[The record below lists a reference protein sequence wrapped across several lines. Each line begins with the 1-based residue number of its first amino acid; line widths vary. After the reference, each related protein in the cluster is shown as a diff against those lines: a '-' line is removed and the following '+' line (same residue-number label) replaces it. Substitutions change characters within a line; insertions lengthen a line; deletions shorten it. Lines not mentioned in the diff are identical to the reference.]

1 MTRVNA
7 ALLAGVVTVLLFAAA
22 FALVHWLTG
31 TAGFWGV
38 VVSPLFLFGVI
49 AFNGVALVLL
59 AIWSGRRTKQEEDE
73 PSTRPIRRPP
83 STGRREL

>member
-1 MTRVNA
+1 MMRVNA
-7 ALLAGVVTVLLFAAA
+7 ALLAGAVTVLLFAAA

-31 TAGFWGV
+31 SAGFWGV

-59 AIWSGRRTKQEEDE
+59 AIWSRRRTKQDEDE
-73 PSTRPIRRPP
+73 PPTPLIRR
-83 STGRREL
+83 SSLTGRREL